1 MNININIHLIF
12 FIHILFMYN
21 GFIGNGILF
30 KYRSGLNVV
39 KVILNDNTFNILSL
53 KLPLTKVI
61 KKTDM
66 EE

>member
-1 MNININIHLIF
+1 
-12 FIHILFMYN
+12 MYN